1 MFNKKV
7 NVIFENERLKR
18 VYEELSADDPLK
30 RRIDFVIEKIKQKPA
45 FGEPIAKRLIP
56 KEYTKRGV
64 DNAFW
69 VELSKGKGWRLIYS
83 LKSFKEI
90 EILAVIL
97 EWFTRHK
104 DYARRFG

>member
-69 VELSKGKGWRLIYS
+69 VELSKGKGL
-83 LKSFKEI
+83 EI
-90 EILAVIL
+90 NL
-97 EWFTRHK
+97 FFDFYHRS
-104 DYARRFG
+104 